1 MASIEEIKQ
10 RIAVANG
17 ESKRLNN
24 ERQVSIGKRD
34 ALTSQLTTLFAK
46 YKEEYGIELTKDN
59 VDTELQRVIAEKEK
73 EVAKIEQVLNLI
85 KEGRYNEAEAIVNP
99 TLASNNTE
107 AKVIDESMNSTFDAI
122 HTSSEVMNSAIDDMG
137 STARPTGVVTQQ
149 PFVSPVTTQQPETVV
164 PPVVPAPPVMT
175 NESVVS
181 VTPNQQVE
189 PVPPAPPVAPVPP
202 TPSVNNTGISA
213 LNGFSEP
220 VGNVA
225 PPTPPTVEE
234 PKQSVSPTSF
244 NAILNGTAFNPSN

>member
-59 VDTELQRVIAEKEK
+59 VDTELQRVLAEKEK
-73 EVAKIEQVLNLI
+73 EVEQIENVLNLI
-85 KEGRYNEAEAIVNP
+85 NSGNYADAQKLTVSVNNEPEQPAQGDITSFQSTMTQEVNASISTQAVTETIPSQP
-99 TLASNNTE
+99 TSVPVQSVTE
-107 AKVIDESMNSTFDAI
+107 SVIPPTQPSVPTPPI
-122 HTSSEVMNSAIDDMG
+122 QTSVPAG
-137 STARPTGVVTQQ
+137 GAQGVV
-149 PFVSPVTTQQPETVV
+149 S
-164 PPVVPAPPVMT
+164 
-175 NESVVS
+175 SS
-181 VTPNQQVE
+181 VTPPTVSTPE
-189 PVPPAPPVAPVPP
+189 VPTPPTPP

-244 NAILNGTAFNPSN
+244 NAILSGTAFNPSN